1 MEEAKYDRKDRRF
14 KERVWTIRIGGCNP
28 QKRDSDIFLK
38 AKWLRPFKNK
48 ASLIFQFLLF
58 IVLP

>member
-14 KERVWTIRIGGCNP
+14 KERVWTIRIGGSNP

-38 AKWLRPFKNK
+38 AK
-48 ASLIFQFLLF
+48 
-58 IVLP
+58 